1 MPSAIGVPDTL
12 YIWRHFLLDGGLA
25 LATVQES
32 KLCIWRKDGPEV
44 DGGWTQDRVV
54 ELENLFPNDVLG
66 TFSNVVGF
74 ADGTD
79 VIFLR
84 AGYMLYTIDLKTYEM
99 KKVCNKNIYSA
110 IPYMSFCTPGTIFL
124 RIWFCNIQVRKPPKL
139 PRLNR
144 VIIQRFTRLNRDNL
158 GSPRYASRAS
168 PRNNTHTVFTS

>member
-1 MPSAIGVPDTL
+1 VPDTL

-124 RIWFCNIQVRKPPKL
+124 RIWFCNIQVR
-139 PRLNR
+139 NR
-144 VIIQRFTRLNRDNL
+144 PNYLD
-158 GSPRYASRAS
+158 
-168 PRNNTHTVFTS
+168 